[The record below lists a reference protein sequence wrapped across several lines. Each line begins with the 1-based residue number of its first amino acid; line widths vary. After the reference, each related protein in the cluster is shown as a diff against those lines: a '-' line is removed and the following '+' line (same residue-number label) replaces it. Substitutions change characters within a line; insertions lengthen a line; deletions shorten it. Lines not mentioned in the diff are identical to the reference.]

1 MVAASEGLLA
11 VSREM
16 QNGFPFT
23 QNIFSVVRNGAS

>member
-1 MVAASEGLLA
+1 MVAAFEGLLA
-11 VSREM
+11 VSRAM

>member
-1 MVAASEGLLA
+1 MVATFEGPLA
-11 VSREM
+11 VSRPM

>member
-1 MVAASEGLLA
+1 MVATFEGLLP
-11 VSREM
+11 VSRAM